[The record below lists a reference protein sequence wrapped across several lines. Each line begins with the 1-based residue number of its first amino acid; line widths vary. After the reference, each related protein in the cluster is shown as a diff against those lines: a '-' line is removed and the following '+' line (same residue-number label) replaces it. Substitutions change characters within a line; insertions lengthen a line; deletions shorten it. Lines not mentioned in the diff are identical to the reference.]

1 MGYDSYMARM
11 AIRSI
16 GAALLAIAVVAAM
29 WFRPDRAARVIAGL
43 TAHNLCSAVFVAGLD
58 ADATQ
63 REQLQ
68 AILGPAALR
77 LTAYRIDRAHSS
89 VDASFAGLVHARAQ
103 FTPGYGCRLAYPQ
116 NLPAPGARSTSPP
129 FAPDDLAP
137 PNAVAASDSTLAA
150 AIERVFAESAG
161 EPIKNVK
168 AVVIVKDGQLIAE
181 RYATG
186 FGVDTPLLSYS
197 VAKSFTNALLGILVR
212 QDRLRADQP
221 VNAAEWAAPN
231 DRRAKITIEDLLRM
245 QSGLDAAESES
256 AFSPVA
262 LMEYTQADMAGFGAR
277 HSAKEPPATEWEYTS
292 ADTLILDRLLGQIV
306 GGGAAGM
313 RDFADRELFAPL
325 HMAGVTME
333 FDGAG
338 VFVGSSY
345 VYAPA
350 RTYARLGEL
359 YLNDG
364 LAPDGSRILPPGWV
378 AWSRRSTLGS
388 PYGAGFWTND
398 GPSRPAARRVA
409 SGFPKDGFYASGDL
423 GQRIY
428 IIPSTRLVVARFGY
442 SMPPDYGIVDDLAL
456 IDAAIKSTEAQHP

>member
-1 MGYDSYMARM
+1 MARKKICLI
-11 AIRSI
+11 AV
-16 GAALLAIAVVAAM
+16 GLLAIAAAAAI
-29 WFRPDRAARVIAGL
+29 WFRPDRAARVVAGL

-68 AILGPAALR
+68 AILGPAATNLS
-77 LTAYRIDRAHSS
+77 AYRIDRAQSR
-89 VDASFAGLVHARAQ
+89 VDASFAGLIHASAQ
-103 FTPGYGCRLAYPQ
+103 FTRGYGCRLVYPQ
-116 NLPAPGARSTSPP
+116 NLPAPAARSPATP

-137 PNAVAASDSTLAA
+137 PNAVAASNPALAA
-150 AIERVFAESAG
+150 ALDRVFTESAG
-161 EPIKNVK
+161 EPTKNVK
-168 AVVIVKDGQLIAE
+168 AVVILKDGHLIAE
-181 RYATG
+181 RYAQG
-186 FGVDTPLLSYS
+186 FGIDTPLLSYS

-212 QDRLRADQP
+212 QGRLRADQP
-221 VNAAEWAAPN
+221 VGAEEWAAPN
-231 DRRAKITIEDLLRM
+231 DRRAQITLEDLLRM

-262 LMEYTQADMAGFGAR
+262 LMEYTQADMAGYGAR
-277 HSAKEPPATEWEYTS
+277 HPAKEPRATQWEYTS
-292 ADTLILDRLLGQIV
+292 ADTLILDRLLGRTV

-313 RDFADRELFAPL
+313 RDFAERELFAPL
-325 HMAGVTME
+325 RMAGVTME

-345 VYAPA
+345 LYAPA

-364 LAPDGSRILPPGWV
+364 LAPDGSRILPEGWV
-378 AWSRRSTLGS
+378 AWSRRSTLGA

-428 IIPSTRLVVARFGY
+428 IIPSKRLVVARFGY
-442 SMPPDYGIVDDLAL
+442 SLPPDYGIGDDLAL
-456 IDAAIKSTEAQHP
+456 IDAAIKSTESRQP

>member
-1 MGYDSYMARM
+1 
-11 AIRSI
+11 
-16 GAALLAIAVVAAM
+16 M

-68 AILGPAALR
+68 AILGPAAMR

-89 VDASFAGLVHARAQ
+89 VDASFAGLVHASAQ

-116 NLPAPGARSTSPP
+116 NFPAPGAGSTSPP

-277 HSAKEPPATEWEYTS
+277 HPAKEPPATEWEYTS

-428 IIPSTRLVVARFGY
+428 IIPSKRLVVARFGY

-456 IDAAIKSTEAQHP
+456 IDAAIKSTEPQHPWLSENGIR

>member
-1 MGYDSYMARM
+1 MARKK
-11 AIRSI
+11 IRFI
-16 GAALLAIAVVAAM
+16 GAGLLAIGVVAAI
-29 WFRPDRAARVIAGL
+29 WIRPDRAARVIAGL

-58 ADATQ
+58 AEATQ

-68 AILGPAALR
+68 AILGPTATR

-89 VDASFAGLVHARAQ
+89 VNASFLGIVHSSAE

-116 NLPAPGARSTSPP
+116 NLPAPVARSISTP

-137 PNAVAASDSTLAA
+137 SETVAASDPTLAA
-150 AIERVFAESAG
+150 ALDRVFAESGG

-181 RYATG
+181 RYAKG
-186 FGVDTPLLSYS
+186 FGADTPLLSYS

-212 QDRLRADQP
+212 QGRLRTNQP
-221 VNAAEWAAPN
+221 VSAAEWAGPN
-231 DRRAKITIEDLLRM
+231 DPRAQITIEDLLRM
-245 QSGLDAAESES
+245 QSGLDAPESES
-256 AFSPVA
+256 PSSVVA
-262 LMEYTQADMAGFGAR
+262 LMEYTQADMAGYGAR
-277 HSAKEPPATEWEYTS
+277 QPAKEPPATEWEYTS
-292 ADTLILDRLLGQIV
+292 ADTLILDRLLGQTV
-306 GGGAAGM
+306 GGGPAGM
-313 RDFADRELFAPL
+313 RDFAERELFAPL

-338 VFVGSSY
+338 VFLGSSY

-364 LAPDGSRILPPGWV
+364 LAPGSRILPEGWV

-428 IIPSTRLVVARFGY
+428 IIPSKRLVVARFGY
-442 SMPPDYGIVDDLAL
+442 SLPPDYGIVDDLAL
-456 IDAAIKSTEAQHP
+456 IDAAIKSTAPRHP